1 MVMNSAP
8 PVGIADAL
16 FSRTKQAAIGVL
28 FTRPG
33 QAVHL
38 RELARLAGVSPPMM
52 AKEMALMLRAG
63 LVSEQRD
70 GNRRLFSA
78 NPGSP
83 VFEELAGIARKTA
96 GVADVLRAALA
107 GVAGITL
114 AFVFGSVARGS
125 AHAGSDIDLWVVGR
139 CDYGQLLG
147 ACALAAEQLGRPVNP
162 VLYAADELATKVHE
176 DNAFVAAVR
185 GRPRIALIGSEH
197 DIASALGG
205 PVQQGH
211 AARAPAHGG

>member
-1 MVMNSAP
+1 MVDISDMPADPSIS
-8 PVGIADAL
+8 IADAL

-28 FTRPG
+28 FARPG
-33 QAVHL
+33 QPVHL

-63 LVSEQRD
+63 LVTEQRD

-78 NPGSP
+78 HTGSP
-83 VFEELAGIARKTA
+83 VFEELASIARKTA

-107 GVAGITL
+107 DVPGIAL

-147 ACALAAEQLGRPVNP
+147 ACAHAADQLGRPVNP
-162 VLYAADELATKVHE
+162 VLYAPEELATKVRE
-176 DNAFVAAVR
+176 DNAFVAGVR
-185 GRPRIALIGSEH
+185 QRPRIALIGSEH
-197 DIASALGG
+197 DIASALGS
-205 PVQQGH
+205 PARQGH
-211 AARAPAHGG
+211 LA